1 MQVLRIEKGWIHVRP
16 IPAGDGFADRPVLV
30 LAHALGMDLR
40 MWEPLIAAL
49 DGRLPVVVWDT
60 LGHGLSAL
68 PANGIT
74 IADQIDALT
83 ALLDGL
89 GIARAVIGGIS
100 MGGMIAL
107 GLAARGDPRIA
118 GVIGMATALRFGDAA
133 AWAERIAAVE
143 AGGLEA
149 IADRT
154 MARWFARRTHESR
167 GEEILGWRTLF
178 VRGHQPGYLAN
189 CRALAEADLDAEAAR
204 IHVPALLL
212 AGAEDPGPGPEPT
225 AALAAR
231 LPDARAVTI
240 ADAAHLLAIDRPRA
254 TADAVMDFVMQRARR
269 AP

>member
-1 MQVLRIEKGWIHVRP
+1 MQVLGIEKGWIHFRS
-16 IPAGDGFADRPVLV
+16 IAAGDGFDDRPVLV

-40 MWEPLIAAL
+40 MWEPLLGAL

-68 PANGIT
+68 PEDGMT
-74 IADQIDALT
+74 IADQIDALA

-89 GIARAVIGGIS
+89 GIARTVVGGIS

-107 GLAARGDPRIA
+107 GLAARGDPRVA

-133 AWAERIAAVE
+133 MWAERIAAVE
-143 AGGLEA
+143 AGGLAA

-167 GEEILGWRTLF
+167 ALEVLGWRTLF
-178 VRGHQPGYLAN
+178 VRGHLPGYLAN
-189 CRALAEADLDAEAAR
+189 CRALAEADLGAEAAR
-204 IHVPALLL
+204 MRVPVLLL

-231 LPDARAVTI
+231 LPDAQAVTI
-240 ADAAHLLAIDRPRA
+240 ADAAHLLAIDRPTA
-254 TADAVMDFVMQRARR
+254 AADAVVDFVIRR
-269 AP
+269 VR